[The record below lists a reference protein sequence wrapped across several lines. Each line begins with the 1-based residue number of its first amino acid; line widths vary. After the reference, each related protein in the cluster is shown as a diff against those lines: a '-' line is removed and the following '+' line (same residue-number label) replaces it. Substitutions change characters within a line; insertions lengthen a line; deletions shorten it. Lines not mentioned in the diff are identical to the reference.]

1 MHAPFSQAVLTRV
14 NKMTGVA
21 YKDEPAIFAWELMNE
36 PRCQSDL
43 SGKTLQAWITE
54 MASYVKSVDP
64 NHMVEIGLEGFY
76 GESTPD
82 RKRQFNPGGYTV
94 VRRHRLHLQQPD
106 PRRRLR
112 HDPLLPRPMVS
123 CCNDTQ
129 GARSNAWR
137 RPRWER
143 LPIDLVPRITCV
155 VHCRVPGASDGAQ
168 VAFMRRWMAS
178 HAGDAAAV
186 LRKPLLV
193 AEFGWS
199 ARSNGYTV
207 SMRDAY
213 FRMVYEAIYASASAG
228 GPLAGGL
235 FWQVMV
241 PGMESWTDGYEVVL
255 DRSPSTAA
263 VVGQECSRMT
273 GLNQVS

>member
-1 MHAPFSQAVLTRV
+1 MRECTATALRT
-14 NKMTGVA
+14 A
-21 YKDEPAIFAWELMNE
+21 
-36 PRCQSDL
+36 
-43 SGKTLQAWITE
+43 
-54 MASYVKSVDP
+54 
-64 NHMVEIGLEGFY
+64 
-76 GESTPD
+76 
-82 RKRQFNPGGYTV
+82 TV
-94 VRRHRLHLQQPD
+94 PVR
-106 PRRRLR
+106 
-112 HDPLLPRPMVS
+112 
-123 CCNDTQ
+123 
-129 GARSNAWR
+129 
-137 RPRWER
+137 
-143 LPIDLVPRITCV
+143 
-155 VHCRVPGASDGAQ
+155 CRVPGASNDAQ

-199 ARSNGYTV
+199 ALSNGYTV

-213 FRMVYEAIYASASAG
+213 FRMVYDAIYTSASAG

-241 PGMESWTDGYEVVL
+241 PGMESWTDGYDVVL

-263 VVGQECSRMT
+263 VVSQECARIT

>member
-1 MHAPFSQAVLTRV
+1 
-14 NKMTGVA
+14 
-21 YKDEPAIFAWELMNE
+21 
-36 PRCQSDL
+36 
-43 SGKTLQAWITE
+43 
-54 MASYVKSVDP
+54 
-64 NHMVEIGLEGFY
+64 
-76 GESTPD
+76 
-82 RKRQFNPGGYTV
+82 
-94 VRRHRLHLQQPD
+94 
-106 PRRRLR
+106 
-112 HDPLLPRPMVS
+112 
-123 CCNDTQ
+123 
-129 GARSNAWR
+129 
-137 RPRWER
+137 
-143 LPIDLVPRITCV
+143 
-155 VHCRVPGASDGAQ
+155 VPGASNDAQ

-193 AEFGWS
+193 AKFGWS

-213 FRMVYEAIYASASAG
+213 FRMVYDAIYSSASAG

-241 PGMESWTDGYEVVL
+241 PGMESWTDGYDVVH

-263 VVGQECSRMT
+263 VVSQECARIT